1 MSKTNFNPKSITKIL
16 VSPLNDR
23 TRDIISLRYGL
34 GQSADRKTLEA
45 IGQNYG
51 ITRERIRQLENFAL
65 KSIRQNKNFER
76 ASDVFGELK
85 DIISSKGVLLSEDEI
100 LDLLAKDEN
109 IKNHIHFLLVL
120 GDDFKK
126 FKEDDEFY
134 HRWTVDEA
142 RADLIHD
149 FLRKL
154 YKEVEKENA
163 IPEKEFMALAQ
174 SNAKDI
180 LKEKILE
187 EVILSW
193 LKISKLIDRNALGEW
208 GPVYSEYIK
217 PRGVRDL
224 AFLVFRK
231 SGSPLHFTEVANSI
245 LNTFSKEAHPATVHN
260 ELIKDP
266 RFVLVGRGIYA
277 LKDWGYSEGTVRD
290 IIKNIL
296 KADEYLPK
304 EDIIKKVLKER
315 YVKENTILVN
325 LQNRRYFRRNSNG
338 TYSLL

>member
-100 LDLLAKDEN
+100 LDLLAKDEDV
-109 IKNHIHFLLVL
+109 KNHIHFLLVL

-174 SNAKDI
+174 GNAKDV

-217 PRGVRDL
+217 PRGMRDL

-231 SGSPLHFTEVANSI
+231 SGSPLHFTEVAKSI

-296 KADEYLPK
+296 KADKYLPK

>member
-277 LKDWGYSEGTVRD
+277 LKDWGYNEGTVRD

>member
-1 MSKTNFNPKSITKIL
+1 MSKTNFNPKLITKIL

-51 ITRERIRQLENFAL
+51 ITRERVRQLENFAL

-76 ASDVFGELK
+76 ASDVFSELK
-85 DIISSKGVLLSEDEI
+85 DIISNKGVLLSEDDI
-100 LDLLAKDEN
+100 LDLLAKDEDV
-109 IKNHIHFLLVL
+109 KNHIHFLLVL

-134 HRWTVDEA
+134 HRWTIDEA

-154 YKEVEKENA
+154 YKEVEKENS

-174 SNAKDI
+174 SNAKDV

-193 LKISKLIDRNALGEW
+193 LKISKLIDHNALGEW

-217 PRGVRDL
+217 PRGMRDL

-231 SGSPLHFTEVANSI
+231 SGSPLHFTEVAKSI
-245 LNTFSKEAHPATVHN
+245 LNTFSKKAHPATVHN

-277 LKDWGYSEGTVRD
+277 LKDWGYNEGTVRD

-296 KADEYLPK
+296 KANKYLPK

-325 LQNRRYFRRNSNG
+325 LQNRRYFRRNSDG

>member
-296 KADEYLPK
+296 KADKYLPK